1 MYQINYIRNGN
12 KSIRKVL
19 MKKVWINGCFDVLH
33 HAHFK
38 MIEHASTFGDLLVVG
53 IDSDKR
59 VKELKGD
66 DRPFHNQNERKYN
79 LEQIKGVS
87 KVVIFD
93 SSIAL
98 EEMIKSYQP
107 DVFVIGS
114 DYKNQPIVGEQYAKS
129 IVYFNRME
137 DFSTTKILTN
147 E

>member
-1 MYQINYIRNGN
+1 
-12 KSIRKVL
+12 
-19 MKKVWINGCFDVLH
+19 MKKVWMNGCFDVLH

-38 MIEHASTFGDLLVVG
+38 MIEFASTFGELVVIG

-59 VKELKGD
+59 VKELKGE
-66 DRPFHNQNERKYN
+66 DRPFHSQEERKYN
-79 LEQIKGVS
+79 LERIKGVS

-93 SSIAL
+93 SSQLL
-98 EEMIKSYQP
+98 EELIKTYEP

-114 DYKNQPIVGEQYAKS
+114 DYKNKPIVGEQYAKS

-137 DFSTTKILTN
+137 EFSTTKILTN

>member
-1 MYQINYIRNGN
+1 
-12 KSIRKVL
+12 
-19 MKKVWINGCFDVLH
+19 MKKVWMNGCFDVLH

-38 MIEHASTFGDLLVVG
+38 MIEFASTFGELVVIG

-59 VKELKGD
+59 VKELKGE
-66 DRPFHNQNERKYN
+66 DRPFHSQEERKYN
-79 LEQIKGVS
+79 LERIKGVS

-93 SSIAL
+93 SYQLL
-98 EEMIKSYQP
+98 EELIKTYEP

-114 DYKNQPIVGEQYAKS
+114 DYKNKPIVGEQYAKS

-137 DFSTTKILTN
+137 EFSTTKILTN

>member
-1 MYQINYIRNGN
+1 
-12 KSIRKVL
+12 
-19 MKKVWINGCFDVLH
+19 MKKVWMNGCFDVLH

-38 MIEHASTFGDLLVVG
+38 MIEFASTFGDLLVIG

-66 DRPFHNQNERKYN
+66 DRPFHSEEERKYN
-79 LEQIKGVS
+79 LEQIKGVK

-93 SSIAL
+93 SAKIL
-98 EEMIKSYQP
+98 EELIKTYEP

-114 DYKNQPIVGEQYAKS
+114 DYKNKPIVGEQYAKS

-137 DFSTTKILTN
+137 SFSTTKILSN
-147 E
+147 G

>member
-1 MYQINYIRNGN
+1 M
-12 KSIRKVL
+12 RKVWL
-19 MKKVWINGCFDVLH
+19 NGCFDVLH

-38 MIEHASTFGDLLVVG
+38 MIEFASTFGELVVIG
-53 IDSDKR
+53 IDSDRR

-66 DRPFHNQNERKYN
+66 DRPFHSEQERKYN
-79 LEQIKGVS
+79 LERIKGVG

-93 SSIAL
+93 SSELL
-98 EEMIKSYQP
+98 EQLIKTYEP

-114 DYKNQPIVGEQYAKS
+114 DYKNKTIIGEQYAKS

>member
-1 MYQINYIRNGN
+1 M
-12 KSIRKVL
+12 
-19 MKKVWINGCFDVLH
+19 NGCFDVLH

-38 MIEHASTFGDLLVVG
+38 MIEFASTFGELVVIG

-59 VKELKGD
+59 VKELKGE
-66 DRPFHNQNERKYN
+66 DRPFHSQEERKYN
-79 LEQIKGVS
+79 LERIKGVS

-93 SSIAL
+93 SSQLL
-98 EEMIKSYQP
+98 EELIKTYEP

-114 DYKNQPIVGEQYAKS
+114 DYKNKPIVGEQYAKS

-137 DFSTTKILTN
+137 EFSTTKILTN

>member
-1 MYQINYIRNGN
+1 
-12 KSIRKVL
+12 
-19 MKKVWINGCFDVLH
+19 MKKVWMNGCFDVLH

-38 MIEHASTFGDLLVVG
+38 MIEFASTFGELVVIG

-66 DRPFHNQNERKYN
+66 DRPFHSEEERKYN
-79 LEQIKGVS
+79 LERIKGVS
-87 KVVIFD
+87 KVIVFD
-93 SSIAL
+93 SEIML
-98 EEMIKSYQP
+98 EEAIKRYQP

-114 DYKNQPIVGEQYAKS
+114 DYKDKKIVGEEYSK
-129 IVYFNRME
+129 VMVFFNRME